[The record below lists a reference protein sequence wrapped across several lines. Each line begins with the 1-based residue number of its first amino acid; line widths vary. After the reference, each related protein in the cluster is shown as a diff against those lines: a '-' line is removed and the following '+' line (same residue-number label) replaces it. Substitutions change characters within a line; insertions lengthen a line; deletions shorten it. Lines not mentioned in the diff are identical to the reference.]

1 MNIVNKKLIDSYFEG
16 DISEEDA
23 ELVLEWFGTEEGG
36 RWLSARFEEDAAA
49 VINKLNPS
57 SELYRIPE
65 PRNEWGEEGDS
76 EPVRKL
82 TIERGGI
89 NRNSTP
95 RWIVIAAVF
104 LTAILI
110 SLFQFYYSNPVP
122 QPSEFF
128 TEYTTT
134 AEEHRIITLNDGPG
148 FTAQRITQAL
158 LHMNRD
164 MSMQYPDGRKG
175 TGDLI
180 GGTWNAYVMAN
191 TGETQRVHHD
201 VVSTAGF
208 NYQLSS
214 SLSFDGDF
222 TLNQRASEEL
232 IFREDRSNMIH
243 PLTGATVAASSWFA
257 TNTLN
262 EGRYNRR
269 ELSQRAYFN
278 FEESFDIHR
287 VSAVAGY
294 EEVYTTA
301 KQVSAARAN
310 FFNDELRSLGSGDS
324 GNQLTCGQ
332 FNDAGSFTSGCFN
345 DAWRVRSFFSR
356 LNYIFDDRYSLQAN
370 LRYDGSSRFAEGN

>member
-134 AEEHRIITLNDGPG
+134 AEEHRIITLNDGTRVRLNEFSSIRIPDIWEPDLRRVELQG
-148 FTAQRITQAL
+148 EAFFEVASDSLRPFLVKSGSAEIRVLGTAFNVKTKTTDGEMVVAVSEGKVSLGESGTPSVRHPVLEKNMLGLYNPDTNEITAIQTDISNYVSWM
-158 LHMNRD
+158 H
-164 MSMQYPDGRKG
+164 GRVIYHA
-175 TGDLI
+175 TPF
-180 GGTWNAYVMAN
+180 
-191 TGETQRVHHD
+191 GE
-201 VVSTAGF
+201 VV
-208 NYQLSS
+208 NQLNHIYDLSS
-214 SLSFDGDF
+214 EIQD
-222 TLNQRASEEL
+222 EEL
-232 IFREDRSNMIH
+232 YRLKLTADFSERSVDNVLETIAH
-243 PLTGATVAASSWFA
+243 
-257 TNTLN
+257 
-262 EGRYNRR
+262 
-269 ELSQRAYFN
+269 
-278 FEESFDIHR
+278 
-287 VSAVAGY
+287 
-294 EEVYTTA
+294 
-301 KQVSAARAN
+301 
-310 FFNDELRSLGSGDS
+310 SLGIGMKRE
-324 GNQLTCGQ
+324 GQ
-332 FNDAGSFTSGCFN
+332 KVV
-345 DAWRVRSFFSR
+345 WLSR
-356 LNYIFDDRYSLQAN
+356 NGIKVSPEIPRP
-370 LRYDGSSRFAEGN
+370 